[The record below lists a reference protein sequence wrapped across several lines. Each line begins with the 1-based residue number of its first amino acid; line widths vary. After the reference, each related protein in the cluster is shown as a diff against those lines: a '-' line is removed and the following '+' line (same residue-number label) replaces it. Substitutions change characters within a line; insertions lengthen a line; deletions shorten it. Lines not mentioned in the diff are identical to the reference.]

1 MRILLAGA
9 GGQLGRALQAAATSH
24 EVVALPHGRLD
35 ITDAAAVHAA
45 VAGHAPDIVINA
57 AAYNLVD
64 QAETD
69 HETAYRVNCR
79 GPRNLAVAA
88 AARGIPIV
96 HISSDYVFAG
106 DAGRP
111 YTEDDPPL
119 PLSRYGIT
127 KLIGEELV
135 RNANPRHFVVRTA
148 WLFHTAG
155 QNFPRRILERAARG
169 PVHVVDDQTGSPT
182 YAPHLAEALLRLIGD
197 GGFGTCHLA
206 GRGAASWFEL
216 TRRLFAEMKVTAEV
230 MPATTAEVPRP
241 ARRPAYSALT
251 TVREPRIL
259 LPAWEE
265 GVAAFAR
272 EVSR

>member
-1 MRILLAGA
+1 MRILLTGA

-24 EVVALPHGRLD
+24 EVVALPHWRLD
-35 ITDAAAVHAA
+35 ITDAAAVRRALA
-45 VAGHAPDIVINA
+45 SHAPDVVINA

-69 HETAYRVNCR
+69 QEAAYRVNCR
-79 GPRNLAVAA
+79 GPRHLAVATA
-88 AARGIPIV
+88 ERGIPIV
-96 HISSDYVFAG
+96 HLSSDYVFAG

-111 YTEDDPPL
+111 YTEDDAPL

-148 WLFHTAG
+148 WLFHAEG
-155 QNFPRRILERAARG
+155 RNFPLRILELATRG
-169 PVHVVDDQTGSPT
+169 AVRVVNDQTGSPT

-197 GGFGTCHLA
+197 AGFGTHHLA
-206 GRGAASWFEL
+206 GRGAASWFDL
-216 TRRLFAEMKVTAEV
+216 TRTLFREMKVAAEV
-230 MPATTAEVPRP
+230 VPVTTAELPRP

-251 TVREPRIL
+251 TIREPRIL
-259 LPAWEE
+259 LPPWED

>member
-9 GGQLGRALQAAATSH
+9 GGQLGLALRAAPTSH
-24 EVVALPHGRLD
+24 EIVPLPHWRLD
-35 ITDAAAVHAA
+35 IADAAAVRSAL
-45 VAGHAPDIVINA
+45 GTHAPDIVVNA

-69 HETAYRVNCR
+69 QEAAYRVNCR
-79 GPRNLAVAA
+79 GPRHLAVAA
-88 AARGIPIV
+88 AERGIPIV
-96 HISSDYVFAG
+96 HLSSDYVFAG

-148 WLFHTAG
+148 WLFHAEG
-155 QNFPRRILERAARG
+155 RNFPRRVLDLATRG
-169 PVHVVDDQTGSPT
+169 PVRVVGDQTGSPT
-182 YAPHLAEALLRLIGD
+182 YAPHLAEALLRLIEEAAY
-197 GGFGTCHLA
+197 GTYHLA
-206 GRGAASWFEL
+206 GRGEATWFEL
-216 TRRLFAEMKVTAEV
+216 TRTLFREMKIATEV
-230 MPATTAEVPRP
+230 IPVTTAEFPRP
-241 ARRPAYSALT
+241 AKRPVYSVLT

-259 LPAWEE
+259 LPPWED